1 LVWLSV
7 KQAAGQ
13 PLVGKPVK
21 ITSAKIL
28 WLPVGSR
35 PNTQDRA
42 GNQVAYIPIMSA
54 KVSSRISKERA
65 HRKKPDIQ
73 RQQGNRKTLKV
84 TAAEEYTIFH
94 ANLSL
99 VAKYNLTI
107 LARWSAQIKQES

>member
-1 LVWLSV
+1 M
-7 KQAAGQ
+7 AAR
-13 PLVGKPVK
+13 V
-21 ITSAKIL
+21 A
-28 WLPVGSR
+28 SR
-35 PNTQDRA
+35 LNTQDRA

-54 KVSSRISKERA
+54 KVSSRTSKERV

-73 RQQGNRKTLKV
+73 HQRGNKKALKV
-84 TAAEEYTIFH
+84 TAVEGYTIFH